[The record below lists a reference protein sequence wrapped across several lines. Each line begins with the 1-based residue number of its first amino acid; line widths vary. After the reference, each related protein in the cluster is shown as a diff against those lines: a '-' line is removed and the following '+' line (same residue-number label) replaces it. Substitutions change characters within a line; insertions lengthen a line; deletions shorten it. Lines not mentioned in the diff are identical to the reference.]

1 MDRLILL
8 FSFLV
13 TGFAQAQIHEVGVF
27 AGGSN
32 FVGDV
37 GETTYINPNEFALGL
52 VYKWN
57 RSPRHAWRASISHA
71 KITADDDHSDEAARK
86 TRDYDFENT
95 IKEVSLGLE
104 FNFFEF
110 DLHQLDRQFTPYVYI
125 GLTYTHYN
133 GINYVNGG
141 ITPTI
146 PTQTATKLD
155 SEYGSLSIP
164 FALGVKTNL
173 SSRFVLGF
181 EVAPR
186 YTFADDIDGSNP
198 QNDSLANTRFG
209 NTNSND
215 WYVFSGF
222 TLTYTFGKKPCFC
235 D

>member
-1 MDRLILL
+1 MNRLILI
-8 FSFLV
+8 FLLLIAV
-13 TGFAQAQIHEVGVF
+13 SSQAQIHEIGVF

-37 GETTYINPNEFALGL
+37 GETTYINPNEFAFGL

-57 RSPRHAWRASISHA
+57 RSTRHSWRASISTA
-71 KITADDDHSDEAARK
+71 KITGSDDQSDIPSRK
-86 TRDYDFENT
+86 QRNYDFENT

-104 FNFFEF
+104 FNFFDF
-110 DLHQLDRQFTPYVYI
+110 DLHQLERQFTPYIYV
-125 GLTYTHYN
+125 GLTYTDYKGLFYEAPN
-133 GINYVNGG
+133 V
-141 ITPTI
+141 
-146 PTQTATKLD
+146 TKSD
-155 SEYGSLSIP
+155 SNHGTVSIP

-173 SSRFVLGF
+173 NRSLIIGF

-198 QNDSLANTRFG
+198 TNDSLKNAGFG
-209 NTNSND
+209 NINSND

-222 TLTYTFGKKPCFC
+222 TLTYTFGNKPCFC

>member
-8 FSFLV
+8 FSILIASTV
-13 TGFAQAQIHEVGVF
+13 HSQIHEIGVF

-37 GETTYINPNEFALGL
+37 GETTYVNPNEVALGL

-71 KITADDDHSDEAARK
+71 KITADDERADLASRK

-110 DLHQLDRQFTPYVYI
+110 DLHQLKRQFTPYIFV

-133 GINYVNGG
+133 GLFYINGG
-141 ITPTI
+141 VSPTVVN
-146 PTQTATKLD
+146 QTATRLD
-155 SEYGSLSIP
+155 SEHGTLSVP
-164 FALGVKTNL
+164 FALGIKTNL
-173 SSRFVLGF
+173 NNRFVLGF

-186 YTFADDIDGSNP
+186 YTFADDIDGSNS
-198 QNDSLANTRFG
+198 QNEDLAANRFG
-209 NTNSND
+209 NTSSND
-215 WYVFSGF
+215 WYVFSGL

-235 D
+235 N